1 MRGKQTQRAVDVGHT
16 LERRERKGLGADL
29 VKAAP
34 AEAVDV
40 KRGISGLAQERPP
53 DRLDIAI
60 PLAAVR
66 EHNSREWPRTLRK
79 EKLAGKRH
87 RGSNQCK
94 RLAGDAPLQ
103 TAGTLKGQH
112 AGVIGPTRTR
122 PERDNCQPQSD
133 R

>member
-1 MRGKQTQRAVDVGHT
+1 MRRKQTQRAVDVGHT
-16 LERRERKGLGADL
+16 LQWRKRKRLRADL

-34 AEAVDV
+34 TEAVDV
-40 KRGISGLAQERPP
+40 KRGISGVAQERPP

-66 EHNSREWPRTLRK
+66 EHNSRKWPCTLRK

-87 RGSNQCK
+87 RGSNQCE

-112 AGVIGPTRTR
+112 AGVIGPTGTR
-122 PERDNCQPQSD
+122 PERDTCQPQGD